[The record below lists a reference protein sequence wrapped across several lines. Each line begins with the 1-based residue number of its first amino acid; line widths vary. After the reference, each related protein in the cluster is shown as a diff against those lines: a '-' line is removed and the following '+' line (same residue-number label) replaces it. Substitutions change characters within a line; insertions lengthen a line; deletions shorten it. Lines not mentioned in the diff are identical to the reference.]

1 MADGKNK
8 RHVFYSSGAARA
20 FSVINGVEAQGVLDL
35 IKEMSLSVSV
45 NILAEEESLISLL
58 KAGASIDDLVQM
70 KVLQTFLKITGETS
84 KVHKLV
90 AEDISEKKIEKFSEI
105 TLRYY
110 KLISEIGKSEAE
122 DFSEFMNLFPLKYD
136 LSSDYVSHLPDYLKP
151 YNKLFRSHDKG
162 SKREARV
169 VKKRFPDYFA
179 ELRWIVRDS
188 VSKEGLRAISFPDDY
203 LIANAVKEMELYGMK
218 PTVTSPISEV
228 LINDVPY
235 NFVIAALKCIEENFS
250 YESVIPL
257 IENPF
262 SGIEISRIYDIKE
275 ECYDKNITKGINDW
289 KTLFHEL
296 RIKGDILDDL
306 EFLSNVAYNNQDVSK
321 WMNFC
326 NKYLGERNYP
336 NKILRILLSAFEDYS
351 NDPTGLINDMES
363 MKFIPKITIVGEPN
377 VLIGKPLDL
386 IGLEAENVYL
396 GGMDAS
402 SSLRALPEE
411 TRDFLSKTGLEYAF
425 EDLMENAYS
434 SLIKLSDS
442 VTLSYS
448 AMDEK
453 LSYTESIAF
462 YDGVKAEEE
471 YIPRDVV
478 FVPQTPIAPWE
489 LANEQKKVNPYQLE
503 EGAIKVRMEKPI
515 YPTFIENYA
524 GCHFKGFVNGMLG
537 VDEVDPPR
545 EFLDPRTTGSM
556 THKILEKYYS
566 TNLSPAE
573 FGKLADSF
581 VRSEISKELFDS
593 RTEALKFYRDKYI
606 SNGKLVRFF
615 VMDVKHA
622 LELGRKTI
630 QKEFH
635 FPTSDQQVFY
645 EFGDKKISIGGY
657 VDRVDEE
664 NGGLCIIDY
673 KSSLYGYPKND
684 LCDDRHGKI
693 QLFFYKLGVESI
705 LKKKVRAAA
714 YVSFRDIS
722 EGFNT
727 AGFFNTIPNEEAQV
741 RKCREIVDPVLE
753 DFVAGD
759 FDPVVKEGGSL
770 WKCENELFC
779 PLLSVCRVQE
789 RRW

>member
-1 MADGKNK
+1 
-8 RHVFYSSGAARA
+8 
-20 FSVINGVEAQGVLDL
+20 
-35 IKEMSLSVSV
+35 
-45 NILAEEESLISLL
+45 
-58 KAGASIDDLVQM
+58 
-70 KVLQTFLKITGETS
+70 
-84 KVHKLV
+84 
-90 AEDISEKKIEKFSEI
+90 
-105 TLRYY
+105 
-110 KLISEIGKSEAE
+110 
-122 DFSEFMNLFPLKYD
+122 
-136 LSSDYVSHLPDYLKP
+136 
-151 YNKLFRSHDKG
+151 
-162 SKREARV
+162 
-169 VKKRFPDYFA
+169 
-179 ELRWIVRDS
+179 
-188 VSKEGLRAISFPDDY
+188 
-203 LIANAVKEMELYGMK
+203 
-218 PTVTSPISEV
+218 
-228 LINDVPY
+228 
-235 NFVIAALKCIEENFS
+235 
-250 YESVIPL
+250 
-257 IENPF
+257 
-262 SGIEISRIYDIKE
+262 
-275 ECYDKNITKGINDW
+275 
-289 KTLFHEL
+289 
-296 RIKGDILDDL
+296 
-306 EFLSNVAYNNQDVSK
+306 
-321 WMNFC
+321 MNFC

-386 IGLEAENVYL
+386 IGLETENIYL

-434 SLIKLSDS
+434 SLIKLSDN

-537 VDEVDPPR
+537 INEVDPPR

-581 VRSEISKELFDS
+581 VKSEISKELFDS

-615 VMDVKHA
+615 MMDVKHA

-714 YVSFRDIS
+714 YLSFRDIS

-727 AGFFNTIPNEEAQV
+727 AGFFNAIPNEEAQV
-741 RKCREIVDPVLE
+741 RKCREIVDPILE
-753 DFVAGD
+753 DFVVGD